1 MSKTPKKATDELS
14 PRCCLRTCRKTWP
27 SLPAATRHSPL
38 PLKLT
43 GLGTAK
49 LWALPVAAA
58 LVLYHKNTTT
68 PPVDG
73 MPNKL
78 HHGSTWFPWS
88 YPHHPHHGLPG
99 RPKIAAIRRRRPVA
113 NQGGEQLCL
122 VLEASSARMEILTRP
137 SLRMGANSRGK
148 WQICQVKMLMVHS
161 YVGDGKREDW
171 DWNVPDISEI
181 HVACRRLFLQP
192 LTIH

>member
-1 MSKTPKKATDELS
+1 MSKLQKKATDELS

-58 LVLYHKNTTT
+58 LTHWCYITRTL
-68 PPVDG
+68 PPHQWMDCATNCTMV
-73 MPNKL
+73 P
-78 HHGSTWFPWS
+78 HGSRGPI
-88 YPHHPHHGLPG
+88 PHEPHHGLPG

-113 NQGGEQLCL
+113 DQGGEQLCL
-122 VLEASSARMEILTRP
+122 VLKTSRDLTPP

-148 WQICQVKMLMVHS
+148 WQI
-161 YVGDGKREDW
+161 YR
-171 DWNVPDISEI
+171 
-181 HVACRRLFLQP
+181 
-192 LTIH
+192 